1 MLIINLFFVIQ
12 SEAKNLNA
20 STFLLSVYAFR
31 FFTTLRFV
39 QNDKRKVYTNTCPAP
54 SFNMFLGTAA

>member
-54 SFNMFLGTAA
+54 SFNIALGTAA

>member
-1 MLIINLFFVIQ
+1 MY
-12 SEAKNLNA
+12 S
-20 STFLLSVYAFR
+20 R

-54 SFNMFLGTAA
+54 SFNIALGTAA

>member
-1 MLIINLFFVIQ
+1 MY
-12 SEAKNLNA
+12 S
-20 STFLLSVYAFR
+20 R

-39 QNDKRKVYTNTCPAP
+39 LNDKRKDYTNTCPAP